1 MLHITDA
8 VSMLQSFELD
18 MDTGALVLTFSE
30 AVNANTL
37 DPTQVTLQ
45 DSASS
50 TTVTLMLSNATTTT
64 SSNGPVITLQLQSD
78 TDRIKASTELATSR
92 VNTYLSLTATA
103 IQDISG
109 SPVVPVPPSN
119 ALPVSIF
126 TEDTTPPELLSFT
139 LDLDIGSLE
148 LTFSEAVN
156 ISALDPT
163 GITLQSHLT
172 SPILDFTLTGGSA
185 VAVSFTEIM
194 LVLSTDDANALRRM
208 QGLATS
214 VVDTYLALTSDIILD
229 YNGNPVLPISPS
241 AAFQATQFIADTPPE
256 AVSFPVFDL
265 DTGMFS
271 ISFSEPV
278 DASSANIT
286 QFTLYND
293 RSSTATASYTLTSS
307 ITSSPD
313 GSVLVIYLAN
323 IDLNQIKRRQ
333 NLCTSISNCIP
344 AFTSDFVSDLAGNPV
359 NALSPQLSQPF
370 ETFVQDTTPP
380 LLQQFSLD
388 MNTGVLTLFFS
399 ELVNGNTF
407 DPSQLTLQ
415 SSHTSSAVN
424 YTFSDVYA
432 ASSSVTISSVIALRL
447 AASDTDGIKASTEV
461 ATSTGNTFLSLT
473 ANTIQDVSGSLVDPI
488 PPSNAIQVVTFT
500 VDTTQPVLVSFW
512 LDLNIGFLQ
521 LTFSEAVDPSTLD
534 FTGITLQS
542 SSTLPTTIF
551 TLTGGSAV
559 AVSFTEMMVVLTTD
573 DANALRRM
581 QGLATLVADTY
592 LALTSATIQDYSG
605 NSLVPIPSSNALR
618 ATQFI
623 VDTPP
628 EVVSFPVFDLDAGM
642 FSISFSEPVDASSAN
657 ITQFTLYND
666 RSSTATASYTLT
678 SSITSSPDG
687 SVLVIY
693 LANIDLNQI
702 KRRQN
707 LCTSIS
713 NCIPAFTSDFVSDL
727 AGNPVNALSPQLSQ
741 PFETFV
747 QDTTPPLL
755 RQFSLDMNTG
765 VLTLFFSEP
774 VNGNTFDPT
783 QLTLQSSHTS
793 SAVNFTLS
801 DVYAASSSVTIS
813 SMIALRLTPSDTD
826 GIKASTQLATFVGN
840 TFLSLTA
847 STIQDVSGSPVDP
860 VPPSI
865 AIQVATF
872 TPDFTQ
878 PELLSFGLDLDVGS
892 LQLTFSEAV
901 DTSTLNPTG
910 ITLQSSPAP
919 ALTSFTLTGGSAVAV
934 SFTEIML
941 VLTRVDTNV
950 LRRLQSLATSV
961 ADTYLALTSA
971 TIWDYNGN
979 AVMSIP
985 SSSAV
990 MALEFIPVTLPS
1002 LEYYNLYFIRSTGYL
1017 VLVFSEAVDL
1027 SSFDVTA
1034 MTVQNVAGP
1043 ANTNYT
1049 FTGSDP
1055 QGSGSGHATPANTNY
1070 TFTGSDP
1077 QGSGSGHA
1085 TGASS
1090 VVNVTISEGDMA
1102 ALEGIPDLASSC
1114 NNTFLSFTS
1123 DIVSD
1128 IGGNPAEEVTTDD
1141 ALQAFK
1147 VNDVHCKHP
1156 GRLNQKVAVSTHPM
1170 QTIIVLPCTMI
1181 PRR

>member
-8 VSMLQSFELD
+8 VSTLQSFELD
-18 MDTGALVLTFSE
+18 MNTGALVLTFSE

-119 ALPVSIF
+119 ALRVSIF

-214 VVDTYLALTSDIILD
+214 IVDTYLALTSDIILD

-256 AVSFPVFDL
+256 VVSFPVFDL

-313 GSVLVIYLAN
+313 DSVLVIYLSYQE
-323 IDLNQIKRRQ
+323 DLNQIKRHQ
-333 NLCTSISNCIP
+333 NLCTSITNCIP

-618 ATQFI
+618 VTQFI

-678 SSITSSPDG
+678 SSITSSPDD

-693 LANIDLNQI
+693 LSYQEDLNQI
-702 KRRQN
+702 KRHQN
-707 LCTSIS
+707 LCTSIT

-755 RQFSLDMNTG
+755 QQFSLDMNTG
-765 VLTLFFSEP
+765 VLTLFFSEL
-774 VNGNTFDPT
+774 VNGNTFDPS

-793 SAVNFTLS
+793 SAVNYTFS

-813 SMIALRLTPSDTD
+813 SVIALQLMPSDTD
-826 GIKASTQLATFVGN
+826 EIKASTQLATFVGN
-840 TFLSLTA
+840 TYLSLTA
-847 STIQDVSGSPVDP
+847 TTIQDVSGSPVDP
-860 VPPSI
+860 IPPSN
-865 AIQVATF
+865 AIQVAVF

-878 PELLSFGLDLDVGS
+878 PELLSFGLDLDIGS
-892 LQLTFSEAV
+892 LQLLSQKQ
-901 DTSTLNPTG
+901 L
-910 ITLQSSPAP
+910 
-919 ALTSFTLTGGSAVAV
+919 
-934 SFTEIML
+934 
-941 VLTRVDTNV
+941 
-950 LRRLQSLATSV
+950 
-961 ADTYLALTSA
+961 
-971 TIWDYNGN
+971 
-979 AVMSIP
+979 
-985 SSSAV
+985 
-990 MALEFIPVTLPS
+990 TLPH
-1002 LEYYNLYFIRSTGYL
+1002 STPQASH
-1017 VLVFSEAVDL
+1017 FSQV
-1027 SSFDVTA
+1027 
-1034 MTVQNVAGP
+1034 
-1043 ANTNYT
+1043 
-1049 FTGSDP
+1049 
-1055 QGSGSGHATPANTNY
+1055 
-1070 TFTGSDP
+1070 
-1077 QGSGSGHA
+1077 
-1085 TGASS
+1085 
-1090 VVNVTISEGDMA
+1090 
-1102 ALEGIPDLASSC
+1102 
-1114 NNTFLSFTS
+1114 
-1123 DIVSD
+1123 
-1128 IGGNPAEEVTTDD
+1128 
-1141 ALQAFK
+1141 
-1147 VNDVHCKHP
+1147 
-1156 GRLNQKVAVSTHPM
+1156 RLLH
-1170 QTIIVLPCTMI
+1170 
-1181 PRR
+1181 